1 MGLIPDWETKIL
13 PDVQQNKKTTPLP
26 LPTLRKIHQMLISVA
41 SQRQSGMMNIEKF
54 GISYSGLQAC
64 LLSHS
69 VVSDSVTVWTL
80 ACQASLS
87 MGFSRQEYQSGCHA
101 FLRGIFPTQG
111 SNPCLLRLL
120 HCQVGSLPLV
130 PSGKP
135 YLGLPGFKSLFF
147 SHFVFIWS
155 KSLNHFE
162 LDFHVTMLLLHSSFL
177 KSIFFAIGI
186 VLQLCCPIG
195 QIPAL

>member
-1 MGLIPDWETKIL
+1 MGLIPDWEAKIL

-87 MGFSRQEYQSGCHA
+87 MGFSRQEY
-101 FLRGIFPTQG
+101 
-111 SNPCLLRLL
+111 
-120 HCQVGSLPLV
+120 
-130 PSGKP
+130 
-135 YLGLPGFKSLFF
+135 
-147 SHFVFIWS
+147 
-155 KSLNHFE
+155 
-162 LDFHVTMLLLHSSFL
+162 
-177 KSIFFAIGI
+177 
-186 VLQLCCPIG
+186 
-195 QIPAL
+195 